1 MYSAIVCFTLK
12 DNAIGNGNRLLFD
25 IKDDLARFKKITE
38 NKIVIM
44 GSKTFY
50 SIGKI
55 LPNRKNIVLSSKGYV
70 DYRGEQKSAIIVDDN
85 TLLYVVK
92 SIEELEQLELTGEQ
106 IIIGGAQIYNLFAN
120 KINKIYAT
128 VITETT
134 NPYEADTFLSTRY
147 MDKILTAKKLYVSGF
162 GNTKDCYYAYIDA
175 EC

>member
-55 LPNRKNIVLSSKGYV
+55 LPNRKNIVFSSKGYV
-70 DYRGEQKSAIIVDDN
+70 DYQGEQKSAIIVDDN

-92 SIEELEQLELTGEQ
+92 SIEELEQLELPGEQ
-106 IIIGGAQIYNLFAN
+106 IIIGGAQIYDIFAN

-128 VITETT
+128 VIMETT

-147 MDKILTAKKLYVSGF
+147 IDKILTAKKIYVSGF

>member
-1 MYSAIVCFTLK
+1 MVIDYYSILKMTLH
-12 DNAIGNGNRLLFD
+12 
-25 IKDDLARFKKITE
+25 DLKKITE

-55 LPNRKNIVLSSKGYV
+55 LPNRKNIVFSSKGYV
-70 DYRGEQKSAIIVDDN
+70 DYQGEQKSAIIVDDN

-106 IIIGGAQIYNLFAN
+106 IIIGGAQIYDVFAN

-128 VITETT
+128 VIMETT

-147 MDKILTAKKLYVSGF
+147 IDKILTAKKIYVSGF

>member
-1 MYSAIVCFTLK
+1 M
-12 DNAIGNGNRLLFD
+12 
-25 IKDDLARFKKITE
+25 
-38 NKIVIM
+38 
-44 GSKTFY
+44 
-50 SIGKI
+50 
-55 LPNRKNIVLSSKGYV
+55 
-70 DYRGEQKSAIIVDDN
+70 
-85 TLLYVVK
+85 
-92 SIEELEQLELTGEQ
+92 EQLELTGEQ

>member
-55 LPNRKNIVLSSKGYV
+55 LPNRKNIVFSSKGYV
-70 DYRGEQKSAIIVDDN
+70 DYQGEQKSAIIVDDN

-92 SIEELEQLELTGEQ
+92 SIEELEQLELPGEQ
-106 IIIGGAQIYNLFAN
+106 IIIGGAQIYDVFAN

-128 VITETT
+128 VIMETT
-134 NPYEADTFLSTRY
+134 NLYEADTFLSTRY
-147 MDKILTAKKLYVSGF
+147 IDKILTAKKIYVSGF

>member
-55 LPNRKNIVLSSKGYV
+55 LPNRKNIVFSSKGYV
-70 DYRGEQKSAIIVDDN
+70 DYQGEQKSAIIVDDN

-92 SIEELEQLELTGEQ
+92 SIEELEQLELPGEQ
-106 IIIGGAQIYNLFAN
+106 IIIGGAQIYDVFAN

-128 VITETT
+128 VIMETT
-134 NPYEADTFLSTRY
+134 KPYEADTFLSTRY
-147 MDKILTAKKLYVSGF
+147 IDKILTAKKIYVSGF